1 MAAIVRLF
9 DEIAR
14 ATRVGR
20 AQRDARFPPGPRL
33 PSIAQGA
40 MFVFRI
46 VPFFER
52 CRARYGSTFSLRLP
66 TQPPIVVFSDE
77 APIREI
83 FSLRPEDVSVG
94 AAIDWMQPFVGRS
107 SLLLMDGDRHLRER
121 RLLMPPFHQSRM
133 QAYGAAIR
141 DITRRAMD
149 GWRIDRPI
157 AIEPAARSITLDI
170 ILETVFG
177 VGGSELDELR
187 RALLDLFEDFS
198 IFNVISALR
207 VDLGRL
213 SPWGR
218 FLAHR
223 AALDRLL
230 FRLIRERRA
239 ARARDQDDVLAMLI
253 DARYEDG
260 SPMRDEDLRDE
271 LVTLVSAG
279 HETSTSALAWVFQR
293 LAHHPEAQARA
304 HAELDRAPDADAEL
318 PWTDAVIKET
328 LRLHTVFPVIA
339 RVLDRPQVIGGW
351 QLPRG
356 TLVYISIDLAHRN
369 PALWP
374 APDRFEPERFL
385 DARPRPFAYFPFGGG
400 SRRCIGLS
408 YALYEMRSIV
418 AEALRRFRIT
428 AAGPPE
434 AATTRGFTL
443 APANGAVVRLVR
455 R

>member
-1 MAAIVRLF
+1 V
-9 DEIAR
+9 E
-14 ATRVGR
+14 
-20 AQRDARFPPGPRL
+20 RFPPGPRL
-33 PSIAQGA
+33 PAIAQGA

-46 VPFFER
+46 VPFFAR
-52 CRARYGSTFSLRLP
+52 CRAKYGSTFSLRLP

-77 APIREI
+77 SPVREI

-94 AAIDWMQPFVGRS
+94 AAIDWMHPFVGRS

-133 QAYGAAIR
+133 QAYGATIR
-141 DITRRAMD
+141 HIARRAME
-149 GWRIDRPI
+149 GWPVDRPF

-170 ILETVFG
+170 ILRTLFG

-187 RALLDLFEDFS
+187 RAILDLFGDFS
-198 IFNVISALR
+198 IFNIISALR

-213 SPWGR
+213 TPWGR

-239 ARARDQDDVLAMLI
+239 CRDRDRDDVLAMLI
-253 DARYEDG
+253 DARYDDG
-260 SPMRDEDLRDE
+260 RPMRDEDLRDQ
-271 LVTLVSAG
+271 LVTLVGAG
-279 HETSTSALAWVFQR
+279 HETSTSALAWVFQC

-304 HAELDRAPDADAEL
+304 HAELERAPDEDAEL

-328 LRLHTVFPVIA
+328 LRLHTVFPLVG
-339 RVLDRPQVIGGW
+339 RVLQRSSAIGGW
-351 QLPRG
+351 ELPRG
-356 TLVYISIDLAHRN
+356 TLVYVSIDLTHRN

-374 APDRFEPERFL
+374 AADRFDPERFL

-400 SRRCIGLS
+400 SRRCIGMS
-408 YALYEMRSIV
+408 YALYEMRLIV
-418 AEALRRFRIT
+418 AEALGRFRI
-428 AAGPPE
+428 ARAGPPE
-434 AATTRGFTL
+434 PATTRGFTL
-443 APANGAVVRLVR
+443 APANGAVVRLVPR
-455 R
+455 